1 MSSKTVDVAMC
12 FTFSDPSDLSNP
24 CIYYSSVD
32 PDELVRKTWTTQKEP
47 PNTLLMPLLPYQKE
61 GLGWMYNQEQISVH
75 GGILADEMGMGKT
88 IQAIALIL
96 DNRPDAKDKAQQAEW
111 DASDVRHGADSNK
124 LSRTSTLVVV
134 PTIALRQWQMEISRF
149 TAEGALTVKIYHGTT
164 RSSSVKDLQAADV
177 VLTTYAIMEA
187 EYRKATAGAKVTC
200 RLCDKKFYPDKLR
213 VHRKYFCGTGKLTKA
228 QAKTQRKRPRVTA
241 SAQRGPDVED
251 EDSEEDEEEDEV
263 DRQKKMIKAK
273 AAAATAAAAKKGKGK
288 GGKGKKKEESE
299 EEDEDEDC
307 EEDEEED
314 EVDRQKKMIKA
325 KAAAATAAA
334 AKKGKWKGGKGKKK
348 EESEE
353 EDDEE
358 EEEDSEEEED
368 EVDRQKKMIK
378 AKAAAAAQK
387 SSKKTPAKKGKSKGK
402 DKGEGKGKGKK
413 KVESISDDSS
423 DSDWEDDEEEDNDE
437 KDSDDDDDD
446 DSEGD
451 DDFTPKSAAKI
462 RAAKEKRSSLKKGK
476 TKGEKKK
483 VAKGQKKRARD
494 DSDELTS
501 VKSEDSEVERDIAQ
515 ALKAASKVKRPPSIL
530 HQVSW
535 FRVILDEAHM
545 IKDRSTSTA
554 KAVFNLVSLNK
565 LCLTGTPLQ
574 NRVGELY
581 SLVRFLR
588 LDPHAFYYCKG
599 KGCGCKSLHY
609 RFSRGVCDEC
619 GHSAMQH
626 FCHFNKHILNPI
638 IRSGYVGEGRKAML
652 RLKNEVLDEILLRRT
667 KLTRAD
673 DIQLPTRV
681 VKVRR
686 ERLDEKEV
694 R

>member
-1 MSSKTVDVAMC
+1 
-12 FTFSDPSDLSNP
+12 
-24 CIYYSSVD
+24 
-32 PDELVRKTWTTQKEP
+32 
-47 PNTLLMPLLPYQKE
+47 
-61 GLGWMYNQEQISVH
+61 MYNQEQNSVH

-96 DNRPDAKDKAQQAEW
+96 DNRPDTNDKAQQVEW
-111 DASDVRHGADSNK
+111 DASDERHGADSKK

-164 RSSSVKDLQAADV
+164 RSSSVKELQAADV

-213 VHRKYFCGTGKLTKA
+213 VHRKYFCGTGTLTKA
-228 QAKTQRKRPRVTA
+228 QAKTQRKRPRLAA
-241 SAQRGPDVED
+241 SAQQGSDE
-251 EDSEEDEEEDEV
+251 EDSEEEDEV
-263 DRQKKMIKAK
+263 DRQKKL
-273 AAAATAAAAKKGKGK
+273 
-288 GGKGKKKEESE
+288 
-299 EEDEDEDC
+299 
-307 EEDEEED
+307 
-314 EVDRQKKMIKA
+314 
-325 KAAAATAAA
+325 
-334 AKKGKWKGGKGKKK
+334 
-348 EESEE
+348 
-353 EDDEE
+353 
-358 EEEDSEEEED
+358 
-368 EVDRQKKMIK
+368 IK

-387 SSKKTPAKKGKSKGK
+387 SNKKAPVKKT
-402 DKGEGKGKGKK
+402 GKGKGKVKGK
-413 KVESISDDSS
+413 KAIDSDASS
-423 DSDWEDDEEEDNDE
+423 DSDWEDDDDDDEEEDKEDE
-437 KDSDDDDDD
+437 KDSDDDD
-446 DSEGD
+446 SEGD
-451 DDFTPKSAAKI
+451 GDFTPKSAAKI
-462 RAAKEKRSSLKKGK
+462 RAAKEKRSSKKGK
-476 TKGEKKK
+476 KKGEMKK
-483 VAKGQKKRARD
+483 VAKGRKKRSREE
-494 DSDELTS
+494 SDEAAS

-515 ALKAASKVKRPPSIL
+515 ALKAAAKVKRPPSIL

>member
-1 MSSKTVDVAMC
+1 
-12 FTFSDPSDLSNP
+12 
-24 CIYYSSVD
+24 
-32 PDELVRKTWTTQKEP
+32 
-47 PNTLLMPLLPYQKE
+47 
-61 GLGWMYNQEQISVH
+61 MYNQEQNSVH

-96 DNRPDAKDKAQQAEW
+96 DNRPDTNDKAQQVEW
-111 DASDVRHGADSNK
+111 DASDERHGADSKK

-164 RSSSVKDLQAADV
+164 RSSSVKELQAADV

-213 VHRKYFCGTGKLTKA
+213 VHRKYFCGTGTLTKA
-228 QAKTQRKRPRVTA
+228 QAKTQRKRPRLAA
-241 SAQRGPDVED
+241 SAQQGSDE
-251 EDSEEDEEEDEV
+251 EDSEEEDEV
-263 DRQKKMIKAK
+263 DRQKKLIKAK
-273 AAAATAAAAKKGKGK
+273 AAAAAAKGRKGKGK
-288 GGKGKKKEESE
+288 GGKGKKKDDSE
-299 EEDEDEDC
+299 E
-307 EEDEEED
+307 
-314 EVDRQKKMIKA
+314 
-325 KAAAATAAA
+325 
-334 AKKGKWKGGKGKKK
+334 
-348 EESEE
+348 
-353 EDDEE
+353 EE
-358 EEEDSEEEED
+358 EEEDSEEEEEEEED
-368 EVDRQKKMIK
+368 EVDRQKKLIK

-387 SSKKTPAKKGKSKGK
+387 SNKKAPVKKT
-402 DKGEGKGKGKK
+402 GKGKGKVKGK
-413 KVESISDDSS
+413 KAIDSDASS
-423 DSDWEDDEEEDNDE
+423 DSDWEDDDDDDEEEDKEDE
-437 KDSDDDDDD
+437 KDSDDDD
-446 DSEGD
+446 SEGD
-451 DDFTPKSAAKI
+451 GDFTPKSAAKI
-462 RAAKEKRSSLKKGK
+462 RAAKEKRSSKKGK
-476 TKGEKKK
+476 KKGEMKK
-483 VAKGQKKRARD
+483 VAKGRKKRSREE
-494 DSDELTS
+494 SDEAAS

-515 ALKAASKVKRPPSIL
+515 ALKAAAKVKRPPSIL

>member
-1 MSSKTVDVAMC
+1 
-12 FTFSDPSDLSNP
+12 
-24 CIYYSSVD
+24 
-32 PDELVRKTWTTQKEP
+32 
-47 PNTLLMPLLPYQKE
+47 
-61 GLGWMYNQEQISVH
+61 MYNQEQNSVH

-96 DNRPDAKDKAQQAEW
+96 DNRPDTNDKAQQVEW
-111 DASDVRHGADSNK
+111 DASDERHGADSKK

-164 RSSSVKDLQAADV
+164 RSSSVKELQAADV

-213 VHRKYFCGTGKLTKA
+213 VHRKYFCGTGTLTKA
-228 QAKTQRKRPRVTA
+228 QAKTQRKRPRLAA
-241 SAQRGPDVED
+241 SAQQGSDE
-251 EDSEEDEEEDEV
+251 EDSEEEDEV
-263 DRQKKMIKAK
+263 DRQKKLIKAK
-273 AAAATAAAAKKGKGK
+273 AAAAAAKGRKGKGK
-288 GGKGKKKEESE
+288 GGKGKKKDDSE
-299 EEDEDEDC
+299 E
-307 EEDEEED
+307 
-314 EVDRQKKMIKA
+314 
-325 KAAAATAAA
+325 
-334 AKKGKWKGGKGKKK
+334 
-348 EESEE
+348 
-353 EDDEE
+353 EE
-358 EEEDSEEEED
+358 EEEDSEEEEEEEED
-368 EVDRQKKMIK
+368 EVDRQKKLIKAKAAAAAAAAKGRKGKGKGGKGKKKDDSEEEEEEEDSEEEEEEEEDEVDRQKKLIK

-387 SSKKTPAKKGKSKGK
+387 SNKKAPVKKT
-402 DKGEGKGKGKK
+402 GKGKGKVKGK
-413 KVESISDDSS
+413 KAIDSDASS
-423 DSDWEDDEEEDNDE
+423 DSDWEDDDDDDEEEDKEDE
-437 KDSDDDDDD
+437 KDSDDDD
-446 DSEGD
+446 SEGD
-451 DDFTPKSAAKI
+451 GDFTPKSAAKI
-462 RAAKEKRSSLKKGK
+462 RAAKEKRSSKKGK
-476 TKGEKKK
+476 KKGEMKK
-483 VAKGQKKRARD
+483 VAKGRKKRSREE
-494 DSDELTS
+494 SDEAAS

-515 ALKAASKVKRPPSIL
+515 ALKAAAKVKRPPSIL

>member
-1 MSSKTVDVAMC
+1 MST
-12 FTFSDPSDLSNP
+12 
-24 CIYYSSVD
+24 D

-61 GLGWMYNQEQISVH
+61 GLGWMYNQEQNSVH

-96 DNRPDAKDKAQQAEW
+96 DNRPDTNDKAQQVEW
-111 DASDVRHGADSNK
+111 DASDERHGADSKK

-164 RSSSVKDLQAADV
+164 RSSSVKELQAADV

-213 VHRKYFCGTGKLTKA
+213 VHRKYFCGTGTLTKA
-228 QAKTQRKRPRVTA
+228 QAKTQRKRPRLAA
-241 SAQRGPDVED
+241 SAQQGSDE
-251 EDSEEDEEEDEV
+251 EDSEEEDEV
-263 DRQKKMIKAK
+263 DRQKKLIKAK
-273 AAAATAAAAKKGKGK
+273 AAAAAAKGRKGKGK
-288 GGKGKKKEESE
+288 GGKGKKKDDSE
-299 EEDEDEDC
+299 E
-307 EEDEEED
+307 
-314 EVDRQKKMIKA
+314 
-325 KAAAATAAA
+325 
-334 AKKGKWKGGKGKKK
+334 
-348 EESEE
+348 
-353 EDDEE
+353 EE
-358 EEEDSEEEED
+358 EEEDSEEEEEEEED
-368 EVDRQKKMIK
+368 EVDRQKKLIK

-387 SSKKTPAKKGKSKGK
+387 SNKKAPVKKT
-402 DKGEGKGKGKK
+402 GKGKGKVKGK
-413 KVESISDDSS
+413 KAIDSDASS
-423 DSDWEDDEEEDNDE
+423 DSDWEDDDDDDEEEDKEDE
-437 KDSDDDDDD
+437 KDSDDDD
-446 DSEGD
+446 SEGD
-451 DDFTPKSAAKI
+451 GDFTPKSAAKI
-462 RAAKEKRSSLKKGK
+462 RAAKEKRSSKKGK
-476 TKGEKKK
+476 KKGEMKK
-483 VAKGQKKRARD
+483 VAKGRKKRSREE
-494 DSDELTS
+494 SDEAAS

-515 ALKAASKVKRPPSIL
+515 ALKAAAKVKRPPSIL

>member
-149 TAEGALTVKIYHGTT
+149 TAESALTVKIYHGTT

-228 QAKTQRKRPRVTA
+228 QAKTQRKRPRLTA
-241 SAQRGPDVED
+241 SAQRGSDVED

-273 AAAATAAAAKKGKGK
+273 AAAATAAAAKKEKG
-288 GGKGKKKEESE
+288 
-299 EEDEDEDC
+299 
-307 EEDEEED
+307 
-314 EVDRQKKMIKA
+314 
-325 KAAAATAAA
+325 
-334 AKKGKWKGGKGKKK
+334 KGGKGKKK

-358 EEEDSEEEED
+358 EEEDSEEHED
-368 EVDRQKKMIK
+368 EVDQQKKMIK

-423 DSDWEDDEEEDNDE
+423 DSDWEDEEEEEDNDE

-446 DSEGD
+446 SEGY

-476 TKGEKKK
+476 KKGEKKK

-554 KAVFNLVSLNK
+554 KAVYNLVSLNK